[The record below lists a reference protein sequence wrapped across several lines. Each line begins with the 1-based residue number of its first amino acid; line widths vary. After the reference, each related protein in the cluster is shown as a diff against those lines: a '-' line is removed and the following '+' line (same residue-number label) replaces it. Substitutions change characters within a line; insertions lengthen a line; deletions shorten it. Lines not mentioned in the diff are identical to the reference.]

1 MKKIVFIV
9 LLSLVVIN
17 LGVID
22 YFVFFGGNLKNPDS
36 KTTENVVVENKTD
49 ESLIS
54 KIDGLEK
61 EIIDLKLA
69 SKSAVEKTSVVTV
82 QNKKTSHVAYL
93 PISGSLSQI
102 AYDWVSVPGS
112 QFNFNK
118 ASYSGLKE
126 IKFESNM
133 KLLNGNGM
141 AFVRLFDTT
150 HGVAVTKSQVQTAN
164 QNDTVITSE
173 PINFMDGN
181 NLIEVQIKSLTADS
195 TVFNSGK
202 LVITSEY

>member
-1 MKKIVFIV
+1 MKKIVWIV

-36 KTTENVVVENKTD
+36 ETIEKVVIED
-49 ESLIS
+49 
-54 KIDGLEK
+54 KIDENLVSRMNGLEK
-61 EIIDLKLA
+61 EIVDLKTA
-69 SKSAVEKTSVVTV
+69 TKSAGEKTSVVTV
-82 QNKKTSHVAYL
+82 QNKKTSHIAYL
-93 PISGSLSQI
+93 PISGSMSQI

-112 QFNFNK
+112 KFNFNK
-118 ASYSGLKE
+118 ANYTGLKE

-141 AFVRLFDTT
+141 AFVRLFDLT
-150 HGVAVTKSQVQTAN
+150 HGVAVTKSQIQTDY
-164 QNDTVITSE
+164 QNDTVVTSE

-202 LVITSEY
+202 LIITSEY

>member
-1 MKKIVFIV
+1 MKKIVLVV
-9 LLSLVVIN
+9 LLLLVVIN

-36 KTTENVVVENKTD
+36 KTTERAIVENKTD
-49 ESLIS
+49 ENLIS
-54 KIDGLEK
+54 RIDGLEK

-82 QNKKTSHVAYL
+82 QNKKTSHVTYL

-141 AFVRLFDTT
+141 AFVRLFDKT